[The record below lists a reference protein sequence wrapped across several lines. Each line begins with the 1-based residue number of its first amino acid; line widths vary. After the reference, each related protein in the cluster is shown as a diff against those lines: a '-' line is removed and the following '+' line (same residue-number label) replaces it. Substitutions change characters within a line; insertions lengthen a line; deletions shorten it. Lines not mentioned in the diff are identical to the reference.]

1 MNDTTKPTSKAH
13 SPEVNARR
21 AATRAATMAA
31 RKAGKANGHSPESNA
46 KRAATAKATWAR
58 RKANERKR
66 TTITS
71 IPLDAIPD
79 AMPKKKYA
87 RKSAPAM
94 TFDQMATEI
103 IRLAAMMLAKKG

>member
-58 RKANERKR
+58 RKANERR
-66 TTITS
+66 YVS

-79 AMPKKKYA
+79 DKPRKKYP
-87 RKSAPAM
+87 RKAADTNM

-103 IRLAAMMLAKKG
+103 IRLAALMLAKRG